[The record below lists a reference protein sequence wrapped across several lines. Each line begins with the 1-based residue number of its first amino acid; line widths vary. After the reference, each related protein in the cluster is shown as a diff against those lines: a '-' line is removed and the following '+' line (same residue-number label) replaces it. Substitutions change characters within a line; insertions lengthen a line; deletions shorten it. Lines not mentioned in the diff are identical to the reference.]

1 MIYLITYLSVVLYL
15 LFIVFIIS
23 GLFKHKSPKI
33 SLSKDLPLVSVVIA
47 ARNEEKNLPDLIYD
61 LVNQEYPLDKL
72 EVIFVNDR
80 STDLTNRLLN
90 EASDNYSFINH
101 IVIEELSH
109 KMTPK
114 KYALTK
120 GIESAKGEIIISTDA
135 DCRVGKLWVSSMT
148 YDVIR
153 CGGISIGF
161 STISDTSFFDQYQK
175 IDFLGIIA
183 ANAGAGGWKQFWSGT
198 GQNLAYFKNDF
209 LSIDGFEPV
218 KNKISGDDM
227 YLVQSISK
235 IKTGSINIDPN
246 SFVKTE
252 PMTNIKEFINQRTRW
267 ASNAKL
273 NIKKSPYFFSF
284 LATSLSFNIIILFYF
299 LFSDS
304 WHFLFLFKFVCDGLV
319 LLMGSML
326 FNTNIKFPAYF
337 LWATIQPIYIPIIGL
352 LGIREKFTWKQ

>member
-80 STDLTNRLLN
+80 SKDLTNRLLN
-90 EASDNYSFINH
+90 EASDDYSFINH

-135 DCRVGKLWVSSMT
+135 DCRVGKFWVSSMT

-153 CGGISIGF
+153 CGDISIGF
-161 STISDTSFFDQYQK
+161 STISDKSFFDEYLK
-175 IDFLGIIA
+175 IEKF
-183 ANAGAGGWKQFWSGT
+183 
-198 GQNLAYFKNDF
+198 Y
-209 LSIDGFEPV
+209 PV
-218 KNKISGDDM
+218 KGTKYAFIFGNEVDGVSDD
-227 YLVQSISK
+227 I
-235 IKTGSINIDPN
+235 INVSDEVIEIPQVGTKHSLNVSVAAGIVLWD
-246 SFVKTE
+246 FFYKTE
-252 PMTNIKEFINQRTRW
+252 
-267 ASNAKL
+267 L
-273 NIKKSPYFFSF
+273 
-284 LATSLSFNIIILFYF
+284 
-299 LFSDS
+299 
-304 WHFLFLFKFVCDGLV
+304 
-319 LLMGSML
+319 
-326 FNTNIKFPAYF
+326 
-337 LWATIQPIYIPIIGL
+337 
-352 LGIREKFTWKQ
+352 